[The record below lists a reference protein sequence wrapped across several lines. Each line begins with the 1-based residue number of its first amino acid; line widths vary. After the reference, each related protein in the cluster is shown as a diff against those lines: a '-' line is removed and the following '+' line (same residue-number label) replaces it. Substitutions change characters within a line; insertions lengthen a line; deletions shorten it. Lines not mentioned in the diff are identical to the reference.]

1 MQVHLPPASLS
12 LESTL
17 NIARLHYERGLRT
30 HPLQGHLGEI
40 REPPCITRLAQRE
53 QVLKKRLFFPRPSP
67 LTQVAPGPPATPFS
81 YLVSRGS
88 VSPAPASVCFSINT
102 HQFSWSSLSTPSK
115 LQCPTIS
122 TALSAPTQQEWPGSS
137 QFCSLLI

>member
-12 LESTL
+12 PERTL
-17 NIARLHYERGLRT
+17 NIARLHYERGLKTR
-30 HPLQGHLGEI
+30 PLQGHLGEV
-40 REPPCITRLAQRE
+40 RELPCITRLAQRE
-53 QVLKKRLFFPRPSP
+53 QALKRLFFPRPSA
-67 LTQVAPGPPATPFS
+67 LTQAAPGPSATPFA
-81 YLVSRGS
+81 YLVSQGS

-102 HQFSWSSLSTPSK
+102 HQFSRSSLSTPSK

-122 TALSAPTQQEWPGSS
+122 TAPSAPTQQEWLGSS